1 MVAVI
6 GQKDRIVGADM
17 DAVGPVKYP
26 FAPGAQQIAFGI
38 EDGDR
43 VLAAIE
49 GIDPI
54 LLVDADRC
62 AVTQGNFVRQL
73 RPIVVDLKGVLASPE
88 LNRHALSPLCSA
100 ICLGPS

>member
-1 MVAVI
+1 MDTVRAVEH
-6 GQKDRIVGADM
+6 
-17 DAVGPVKYP
+17 P
-26 FAPGAQQIAFGI
+26 FAPGAQQIAIGI
-38 EDGDR
+38 KHCNR

-54 LLVDADRC
+54 LPVDADRC